1 MSDPALALIQRALLP
16 LATPPTGQAWNH
28 TEFDDVMP
36 PTLREAAVLVGLVER
51 PGGSQVVFTRRTD
64 HLRHHPGQVS
74 FPGGAREA
82 QDTGILATALRET
95 HEEIGVDAASIEPL
109 GFLDPMATITG
120 FRVVPVV
127 ARIDTNYQA
136 IPDPAEVAEVFEL
149 PLDFILAPDS
159 LFHAEVPWQGRV
171 RRIAELRPWPGAGTP
186 ARVWGAT
193 AIIIDNLRQ
202 RLEALP

>member
-1 MSDPALALIQRALLP
+1 MSQAALARIERALRP
-16 LATPPTGQAWNH
+16 LAAPPIDTPWNH
-28 TEFDDVMP
+28 DELDDLMP
-36 PTLREAAVLVGLVER
+36 PALREAAVLVGLVER
-51 PGGSQVVFTRRTD
+51 SAGTQVVFTRRTD
-64 HLRHHPGQVS
+64 HLRHHAGQVS
-74 FPGGAREA
+74 FPGGAVEPGDRDVVA
-82 QDTGILATALRET
+82 AALRET
-95 HEEIGVDAASIEPL
+95 REEIGVDAASIQPL

-127 ARIDTNYQA
+127 ARIDAGYHA

-149 PLDFILAPDS
+149 PLDFILAPDT

-171 RRIAELRPWPGAGTP
+171 RRIAELRRWRGVD

-202 RLEALP
+202 RLEGQP